1 VVRTPVLAGLTALFG
16 ALCPALVLVAAVA
29 AQVVSPGL
37 EQANPEMTA
46 AVETEVRQRVAEF
59 VRKLGNRDAAG
70 VRALLAPKALIAVV
84 RRESGDRYTA
94 SYETGDE
101 YLARFE
107 KNASQPKFEGRL
119 ADPVITIDSG
129 HLAHVRAEF
138 QIVREGKVAASGVD
152 QFTLVKERDGWKIA
166 VMAYTSIPER

>member
-1 VVRTPVLAGLTALFG
+1 MLGTPVISAAALSVALALASAG
-16 ALCPALVLVAAVA
+16 A

-37 EQANPEMTA
+37 EHANPEMSA
-46 AVETEVRQRVAEF
+46 AVEREVRQRVAEF
-59 VRKLGNRDAAG
+59 VRKLGNRDVAG

-84 RRESGDRYTA
+84 RHEPGGTVA
-94 SYETGDE
+94 TSYETGDE

-129 HLAHVRAEF
+129 HLAHMRAGF
-138 QIVREGKVAASGVD
+138 QIVREGKVTASGVD